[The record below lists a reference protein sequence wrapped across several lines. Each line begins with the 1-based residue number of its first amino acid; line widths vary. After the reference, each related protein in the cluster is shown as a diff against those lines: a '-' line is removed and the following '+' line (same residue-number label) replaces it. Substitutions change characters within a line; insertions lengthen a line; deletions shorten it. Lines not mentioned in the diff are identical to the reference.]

1 MSSLRARLLA
11 AVLVIAA
18 VGLLTL
24 AAITYYEQRNFQY
37 DRIDQTARQGAGAV
51 AGALA
56 EQGIGQHDIPDRD
69 GDHDGGPPRGGG
81 PGVGLPAGTYGELRT
96 AGGVRHP
103 ILFDYSQNISDSPN
117 IPAKVEVG
125 KPKTISGKGDTRYR
139 LVASSLGHGD
149 IAVVAVPLTE
159 VDRTL
164 HQLVLVEGL
173 VIVGVLLVLA
183 AVGWIVVRNS
193 LLPLD
198 RIGHTAGR
206 IAGGDL
212 SHRVEVTDE
221 RTEVG
226 RVGVALNRMLDR
238 LEDAFTERRASEDR
252 LRQFIADAS
261 HELRTPLSSIRGYAE
276 LHRMGAARSDADV
289 EKAMRRIEDEAAR
302 MGVLVEDLLT
312 LARLDEVADAPH
324 APVDLAPLAR
334 DTVADAHA
342 TAPGRPI
349 AVHADGPALVLGDA
363 HQLRQVLGNLVR
375 NALVHTPADTP
386 VEVNVG
392 REDGEVR
399 LEVRDHGPGLP
410 TDDPNAL
417 FERFWRAEGGR
428 ERGKSGAGLGL
439 AIVAGIVGAHG
450 GRVSAVN
457 ADGGGA
463 AFVVTLPAA

>member
-1 MSSLRARLLA
+1 M
-11 AVLVIAA
+11 
-18 VGLLTL
+18 
-24 AAITYYEQRNFQY
+24 
-37 DRIDQTARQGAGAV
+37 
-51 AGALA
+51 
-56 EQGIGQHDIPDRD
+56 
-69 GDHDGGPPRGGG
+69 
-81 PGVGLPAGTYGELRT
+81 
-96 AGGVRHP
+96 RHP
-103 ILFDYSQNISDSPN
+103 ILFDYGQNISASPK

-125 KPKTISGKGDTRYR
+125 KPKTISGTGKDAPRYR

-164 HQLVLVEGL
+164 NQLVLVEGL

-261 HELRTPLSSIRGYAE
+261 HELRTPLASIRGYAE
-276 LHRMGAARSDADV
+276 LHRMGAARSDEDV

-324 APVDLAPLAR
+324 AQVDLAPLAR

-375 NALVHTPADTP
+375 NALVHTPADSP

-450 GRVSAVN
+450 GRVSAAN